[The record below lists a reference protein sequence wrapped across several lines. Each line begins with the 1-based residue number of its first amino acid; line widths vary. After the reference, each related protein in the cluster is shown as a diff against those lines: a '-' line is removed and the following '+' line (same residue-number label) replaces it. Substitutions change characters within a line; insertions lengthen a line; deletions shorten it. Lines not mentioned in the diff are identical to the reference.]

1 MKVLALIFD
10 GFEEEEA
17 MAPFAILRR
26 AGIDLTIASLGKTAV
41 GSHDITLTNLKKI
54 VKIPYKQYDA
64 LLIPGGAHYKYLKVS
79 GLVHEIIRHF
89 FDSDKYVFGICAA
102 PTIFGMLGYLKGKKY
117 TCFKAMDEDFG
128 GTFEKIGVVT
138 DGKLIT
144 ATSVAYSLD
153 FAYEI
158 VRVLLG
164 DEALN
169 ELHKHIYYEK

>member
-26 AGIDLTIASLGKTAV
+26 AGIDLTIASLGKTV
-41 GSHDITLTNLKKI
+41 TGSHGIALTNVNKL

-64 LLIPGGAHYKYLKVS
+64 LLIPGGAHYKYLKIS
-79 GLVHEIIRHF
+79 ALVHEIVRYF
-89 FDSDKYVFGICAA
+89 FDNDKYVFGICAA
-102 PTIFGMLGYLKGKKY
+102 PTIFGMLGYLKGKNY

-128 GTFEKIGVVT
+128 GHYEKIGVVT
-138 DGKLIT
+138 DGKLVT

-164 DEALN
+164 NEALAD
-169 ELHKHIYYEK
+169 LHKKIYYEK